1 MKTKCT
7 RVLEHMPFFE
17 DDLITGR
24 VVASIA
30 DGSVLCALVN
40 NVFQYYIKNI
50 SLLVRCLLSTHLK
63 HMGED
68 ALWV

>member
-1 MKTKCT
+1 
-7 RVLEHMPFFE
+7 MPFFE

-24 VVASIA
+24 VVAGIA
-30 DGSVLCALVN
+30 DGSVLCALLN

-50 SLLVRCLLSTHLK
+50 SLFVRCLLSTHLK

>member
-1 MKTKCT
+1 MKGKCT
-7 RVLEHMPFFE
+7 RVPEHMPFFE
-17 DDLITGR
+17 DDLIPGR
-24 VVASIA
+24 MVASIA
-30 DGSVLCALVN
+30 DGSVLRALVN
-40 NVFQYYIKNI
+40 NVFQSYIKNI

>member
-1 MKTKCT
+1 
-7 RVLEHMPFFE
+7 MPFFE
-17 DDLITGR
+17 DDLIAGR

-30 DGSVLCALVN
+30 DGSVLRALVN
-40 NVFQYYIKNI
+40 NVFQSYIKNI